1 MADSFSEAELASMT
15 AAPWE
20 RAKQAIADDR
30 LDDAVALID
39 DAAQRTR
46 GLQIYS
52 IEWITSLLSF
62 VGRELGED
70 AVERALR
77 ASSDDFIRARREPPG
92 APPWDTL
99 AATVRAKAIARAMVA
114 NGGTCAVSEDDEKIV
129 LSFRCGSGGR
139 LIDEGRYDDDG
150 GPYLTLRERGGRTF
164 ERDALPVYCA
174 HCSVNNEIQ
183 PVEWGGAP
191 TSIEYPPERAG
202 EPCVHHVYKDVNAI
216 PSESY
221 VRIGVTPAT
230 RAERPPSDV

>member
-1 MADSFSEAELASMT
+1 MSFTEAELESMST
-15 AAPWE
+15 APWE
-20 RAKQAIADDR
+20 RAKAAIADGR
-30 LDDAVALID
+30 LDAAVALID

-77 ASSDDFIRARREPPG
+77 TNSDDFIRARREPPG
-92 APPWDTL
+92 APSWDTL
-99 AATVRAKAIARAMVA
+99 PATVRAKVIARAMVA
-114 NGGTCAVSEDDEKIV
+114 NGGGCDVSEDDEKIV

-150 GPYLTLRERGGRTF
+150 GPYLTLHERGPRTF

-174 HCSVNNEIQ
+174 HCSVHNEIQ
-183 PVEWGGAP
+183 PVEGGGTP

-216 PSESY
+216 PDAAY
-221 VRIGVTPAT
+221 VRIGAAT
-230 RAERPPSDV
+230 RSARPPSDV

>member
-1 MADSFSEAELASMT
+1 MSSFTDAELDSMT

-20 RAKQAIADDR
+20 RAKAAIADGR
-30 LDDAVALID
+30 LDDAVTLID
-39 DAAQRTR
+39 EAAERTR

-77 ASSDDFIRARREPPG
+77 ASSDDFIRSRREPPG

-99 AATVRAKAIARAMVA
+99 PATVRAKVIARAMVA
-114 NGGTCAVSEDDEKIV
+114 NGGGCDVSEDDEKVV

-139 LIDEGRYDDDG
+139 LIDEARYDGDG

-164 ERDALPVYCA
+164 ERELLPVYCA
-174 HCSVNNEIQ
+174 HCSVHNEIQ
-183 PVEWGGAP
+183 PVEWGGTP

-202 EPCVHHVYKDVNAI
+202 EPCVHHVYKDVNTI
-216 PSESY
+216 PEAAY
-221 VRIGVTPAT
+221 VRIGVTRSAP
-230 RAERPPSDV
+230 PPSDV